1 MSGNVDLFDNAIVA
15 YVDNLGLVRYI
26 EQLSRKKTTQ
36 MRKKDAVNDELV
48 LIMLTYQSNRTEKEK
63 KERKIRDS
71 FFLTIRSRI
80 YRHSQ
85 MSVFGIDRYTSPQKY
100 QHCVCRF

>member
-15 YVDNLGLVRYI
+15 YLDNLGLVRYI

-71 FFLTIRSRI
+71 FF
-80 YRHSQ
+80 
-85 MSVFGIDRYTSPQKY
+85 F
-100 QHCVCRF
+100 